1 MPVADQVSLGR
12 AGIDLIGRGNV
23 WVEDSVLDGASQ
35 AVAQALIALALSG
48 TTPGQLEVIVLDD
61 SLTGVASPFQ
71 DVNGGGQKILDV
83 LPGRD
88 DLLATLAYLRA
99 HIQGVN
105 NVVQGRAPCLLEFRR
120 QVDYPVESFKLVV
133 LAADFSLLPERI
145 QNEVAVL
152 LKAGPRAGVTF
163 LIHSMSMG
171 VNEFLTGMCTH
182 LTCQGTTVLDAS
194 GRRLGRV
201 PAPGAQ
207 ELIDVA
213 QQVARQVGTTPMT
226 PIAFST
232 VQDLTRPWRASS
244 ADGITFSLGRY
255 GLSRVEVTLGDEV
268 NQRHN
273 VLVTGAVGQGK
284 SNLVSVIVH
293 SLCQRYSPEEL
304 ELYLLDFKEGVT
316 LKPLAPNGRGEF
328 LPHARVLGLDADRE
342 YGVHVLRHLLRTYR
356 RRMARF
362 KETGVQSIRQYR
374 ALRPAHTMARILVVI
389 DEFQMLFAD
398 NDSLAREAADLLVR
412 SVRLFRAAG
421 IHLLLASQT
430 IGGNMA
436 LAGSAGDGLFSQIPV
451 RIALKNS
458 LTESHA
464 TLGVR
469 NDAATH
475 LRAREAIVNCDYGAL
490 DANRKVTIA
499 YADEEVLTPL
509 RAHWWTLAAGRYQ
522 APEVF
527 NGEAPVTIDA
537 DLPGLHGTRVPT
549 LLLGH
554 RVEVGTPVEAVAL
567 EPGLGRNLAVV
578 GPGDQ
583 VAVLVAA
590 ARAVLATSPAGLLTV
605 LLPRG
610 LPEPDREA
618 VRALEEESS
627 RVGWQTRTVPAD
639 EVSAWVDE
647 ALLRPPAR
655 GLLLVPHC
663 ERLREVPASLGELLR
678 ALPLGGTHV
687 LAGWSK
693 LEAFNDTVG
702 YGGESSFDVRLAL
715 GLDTQSTRRLMNDP
729 VLEWRPRANRA
740 LAWDVAETAAPVVVI
755 PYTRAEE

>member
-1 MPVADQVSLGR
+1 MPVADQVSLGG

-35 AVAQALIALALSG
+35 AVAQALIALALGG

-201 PAPGAQ
+201 PAPDAQ
-207 ELIDVA
+207 ELIGVA
-213 QQVARQVGTTPMT
+213 QQVARQVGTTPMA

-293 SLCQRYSPEEL
+293 SLCQRYSPDEL

-374 ALRPAHTMARILVVI
+374 ALRPARTMARILVVI

-499 YADEEVLTPL
+499 YADEEVLTPCARTGGRWQPAATRPPRCSTGRRPSPL
-509 RAHWWTLAAGRYQ
+509 TPTCRACAGPGCPRSCWGTASRW
-522 APEVF
+522 APPWRPWPWSP
-527 NGEAPVTIDA
+527 GWGGTWPSSAP
-537 DLPGLHGTRVPT
+537 GTRWRYWWPP
-549 LLLGH
+549 H
-554 RVEVGTPVEAVAL
+554 
-567 EPGLGRNLAVV
+567 GRSW
-578 GPGDQ
+578 PH
-583 VAVLVAA
+583 
-590 ARAVLATSPAGLLTV
+590 P
-605 LLPRG
+605 
-610 LPEPDREA
+610 
-618 VRALEEESS
+618 
-627 RVGWQTRTVPAD
+627 
-639 EVSAWVDE
+639 
-647 ALLRPPAR
+647 PPA
-655 GLLLVPHC
+655 C
-663 ERLREVPASLGELLR
+663 
-678 ALPLGGTHV
+678 
-687 LAGWSK
+687 
-693 LEAFNDTVG
+693 
-702 YGGESSFDVRLAL
+702 
-715 GLDTQSTRRLMNDP
+715 
-729 VLEWRPRANRA
+729 
-740 LAWDVAETAAPVVVI
+740 
-755 PYTRAEE
+755 